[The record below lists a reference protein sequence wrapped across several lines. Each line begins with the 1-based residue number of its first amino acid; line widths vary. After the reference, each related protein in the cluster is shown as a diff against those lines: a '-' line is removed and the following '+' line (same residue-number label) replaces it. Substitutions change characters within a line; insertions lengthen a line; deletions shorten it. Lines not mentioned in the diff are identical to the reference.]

1 MEQDELNYKTL
12 RKIQQQ
18 EKKSSLIMKIDRNF
32 YIKFSEYLKNLKK
45 IAEKEKDAKK
55 LNIFNDEIKNTE
67 KIALNIYELREKKIV
82 QAALSTV
89 RGGKPDLKHIL
100 DVEKKLYESI
110 IEQISL
116 SRKTFI
122 DLKEEKTS
130 ETTKRSEL
138 KKEEQPRTNT
148 NTIVQV
154 LEDTPEF
161 VGTDMKTYK
170 LRKDDVLTM
179 PKEMCAPLIQ
189 RGVVKQIE

>member
-1 MEQDELNYKTL
+1 MKQDDINYKTL

-18 EKKSSLIMKIDRNF
+18 EKNSSLIMKIDQNF
-32 YIKFSEYLKNLKK
+32 YVKFSEYLKNLRK
-45 IAEKEKDAKK
+45 IAEKEKDAEK

-100 DVEKKLYESI
+100 NVEKKLYESI

-116 SRKTFI
+116 SRKTII
-122 DLKEEKTS
+122 DLKKEKTP
-130 ETTKRSEL
+130 EATKKSEL
-138 KKEEQPRTNT
+138 KKEEQPQSNT

-154 LEDTPEF
+154 LENTPEF
-161 VGTDMKTYK
+161 VGTDMKTYT

-189 RGVVKQIE
+189 RGVVKQIK